1 MRVRVRIMLDIHM
14 ICACGC
20 VCAPAVLSGVCA
32 AHALVLALHCADAAA
47 AAAETYMESA
57 AMPLIDKDAN
67 NAVVCVPPKPNF
79 NTAFVYQMTLV
90 LQLPGQ

>member
-1 MRVRVRIMLDIHM
+1 MCMRLRVR
-14 ICACGC
+14 ACS
-20 VCAPAVLSGVCA
+20 LERRVCA
-32 AHALVLALHCADAAA
+32 AHARVLALHCSDGAA